1 MEYRMDVQAD
11 SPPGRTHLTMLST
24 DIRTGS
30 RRCFSSA
37 CGLDREIF
45 SEFVEMA
52 LYRGPSKCAVSQANY
67 RCNFEAHPEPH
78 AWFRRQWPRR
88 AVCKGVYRMPKPIRY
103 PLPMTAE
110 TVLQWGQVPPLM
122 G

>member
-1 MEYRMDVQAD
+1 MDYRMDVQAD

-52 LYRGPSKCAVSQANY
+52 LYRGPSKCAVSQANIGVIS
-67 RCNFEAHPEPH
+67 
-78 AWFRRQWPRR
+78 RRILSHIPGSEGNGPGERS
-88 AVCKGVYRMPKPIRY
+88 AKVSIVCQNLSDI
-103 PLPMTAE
+103 LC
-110 TVLQWGQVPPLM
+110 L
-122 G
+122 